1 MEAFE
6 NYHDDA
12 FIARWVSGSIPAGEL
27 DAFNKWLDAHPEEKQ
42 FFIDLQK
49 IWQAT
54 GILPMKKG
62 LTREQRWEM
71 ISHRLSFKNKIQ
83 SLPVARRQ
91 HRWQAIAVAA
101 AVLLMIGSYW
111 WINREQ
117 TITEFTLNGEQKTIT
132 LPDRS
137 EVTLNA
143 GSSLTYQ
150 KNAWS
155 KKREVILSGEAYF
168 SVIKDETPFEVN
180 SEGVLT
186 RVLGTTFNVRS
197 RDGKV
202 EIACLTGKISVT
214 TSDSASVILT
224 PGLATLVKKG
234 LAPEVPFTFDSRKKI
249 NWMIGEM
256 YFEREPLVNVIKEI
270 ERQFNVQISMA
281 KGNEL
286 TFTGRLERSSIQKA
300 LNVICLTA
308 GMKYQAVNDSVYTV
322 Y

>member
-1 MEAFE
+1 METLE
-6 NYHDDA
+6 NYHDDV
-12 FIARWVSGSIPAGEL
+12 FIARWISGAVQGDEL
-27 DAFNKWLDAHPEEKQ
+27 TEFNKWIEAHPEEKQ
-42 FFIDLQK
+42 FFDDLQK
-49 IWQAT
+49 VWQMT
-54 GILPMKKG
+54 GQLPMRKA
-62 LTREQRWEM
+62 LSRDQRWEN
-71 ISHRLSFKNKIQ
+71 ISRRLFFNEKKQ
-83 SLPVARRQ
+83 TATAALR

-101 AVLLMIGSYW
+101 AVVLMIGSYL

-117 TITEFTLNGEQKTIT
+117 TIIEFAMKGEQKTIT

-143 GSSLTYQ
+143 GSSLSYQ

-168 SVIKDETPFEVN
+168 SVIKDKIPFEVN
-180 SEGVLT
+180 SEGVVT
-186 RVLGTTFNVRS
+186 KVLGTTFNIRS

-202 EIACLTGKISVT
+202 EVACLTGKVSVT
-214 TSDSASVILT
+214 ASDSASVVLT
-224 PGLATLVKKG
+224 PGLATLVHKG
-234 LAPEVPFTFDSRKKI
+234 LSPEEPFAIDSRKKI

-256 YFEREPLVNVIKEI
+256 YFEREPLHNVIKEI
-270 ERQFNVQISMA
+270 ERQFDVQISIS

-286 TFTGRLERSSIQKA
+286 TFTGRIDRSSVQKA

-308 GMKYQAVNDSVYTV
+308 GMKYQAVNDSMYTV